1 MTRRLV
7 LVTALVVAVSGFAP
21 GLAGFG
27 GTGFGGS
34 ALAQGIDPIATRQ
47 VGLDL
52 LNGTFAGVKAV
63 ITTKGDV
70 KTLEAPGKAIQRW
83 GTVFPTLFPEGSDKG
98 NTKAAPAIWTDME
111 GFKKD
116 ATALS
121 VAGEAL
127 ATAAKAG
134 DEAAAAA
141 AFKQIGDACG
151 ACHKEYRLK

>member
-1 MTRRLV
+1 MTRKLV
-7 LVTALVVAVSGFAP
+7 LVTASVLAVCGLAP
-21 GLAGFG
+21 GVAGFG
-27 GTGFGGS
+27 GIGFGGT
-34 ALAQGIDPIATRQ
+34 ALAQGIDPITTRQ

-52 LNGTFAGVKAV
+52 LAGTFAGVKAV
-63 ITTKGDV
+63 VTAKGDV
-70 KTLEAPGKAIQRW
+70 KSLEGSGKAIQRW
-83 GTVFPTLFPEGSDKG
+83 GMVFPTFFPEGSDKG

-134 DEAAAAA
+134 DETAVAA